1 MEIVWSEL
9 TAGLHN
15 TEDSI
20 RLIVRLLAAMVL
32 GGVVG
37 IQRERVGKAAGMRTH
52 ILVTTG
58 TALFVLACAA
68 ADMGSDALSRVI
80 QGIATGIGFIGTGTI
95 LKHREKLEIQGLTTA
110 AGLFMTA
117 AVGVAVGLGKIG
129 VGAVGAVLAW
139 IVLSA
144 MTYIESRIGPDIP
157 PGKIDQPEESK

>member
-1 MEIVWSEL
+1 MEIIWSEL
-9 TAGLHN
+9 SAGLKA
-15 TEDSI
+15 DDAI

-32 GGVVG
+32 GGIVG

-52 ILVTTG
+52 ILVTMG
-58 TALFVLACAA
+58 TALFVMACIS

-95 LKHREKLEIQGLTTA
+95 LKSTEKYEIHGLTTA

-144 MTYIESRIGPDIP
+144 MTYFEKRIGPRVP
-157 PGKIDQPEESK
+157 PGKEKEVE